1 MAEALAVV
9 GVVSSIIQLA
19 DFSSKILHRLDEFQS
34 SRGEI
39 PKIYRHI
46 KSELPILREILEQ
59 TKEAIDAGL
68 IRDETKRALL
78 PAVEGCRE
86 QIASMD
92 AFITKALPAS
102 EDSKWKKVGKAML
115 SVRQDAKVESITK
128 AVRSYIG
135 TLTFY
140 YAAASS
146 TLRPLTGIAFL
157 KLWMISLLIPSL
169 RWKAS

>member
-9 GVVSSIIQLA
+9 GVVSNIVQLA
-19 DFSSKILHRLDEFQS
+19 DFSSKVLHRLYEFQS
-34 SRGEI
+34 SPGEI
-39 PKIYRHI
+39 PKTYRHI

-68 IRDETKRALL
+68 ISDETKRALL
-78 PAVEGCRE
+78 PVIEGCRE
-86 QIASMD
+86 QIASLD
-92 AFITKALPAS
+92 AFVTKALPAP
-102 EDSKWKKVGKAML
+102 EDSKWKKGRKAIL
-115 SVRQDAKVESITK
+115 SMRQDAKVESIMK
-128 AVRSYIG
+128 AVRSYVG

-146 TLRPLTGIAFL
+146 TLRPLTGIVFL

-169 RWKAS
+169 RRKAS